1 MCIGGRIGATIET
14 LPHSDPATALFSES
28 TGRLVVELDPR
39 NLPAFMKVMGD
50 QGLQIGRVDDSGLL
64 ALRDLEPIPIASLV
78 DAFNA
83 EAGRGSEP

>member
-1 MCIGGRIGATIET
+1 
-14 LPHSDPATALFSES
+14 
-28 TGRLVVELDPR
+28 
-39 NLPAFMKVMGD
+39 MKVMGD